1 MDRTPSAFAQAIAA
15 QVPRLRRY
23 ATALS
28 GNVAT
33 ADDLVQDCVERA
45 LSREGTL
52 RDAARLGAWLRTI
65 LYSIYISTIRER
77 QRRGIAVT
85 VDDLADDLAL
95 TAPSGDEGAVRDLV
109 RAMAALSPDHRQ
121 ILVLVGVEGM
131 SYREVAELLDV
142 PVGTVMSR
150 LARARERLRAAL
162 DGDVDQ
168 GLRQVR

>member
-1 MDRTPSAFAQAIAA
+1 MDPNPTSFAQAIAA
-15 QVPRLRRY
+15 QLPRLRRY
-23 ATALS
+23 ATALA
-28 GNVAT
+28 GNGAV

-52 RDAARLGAWLRTI
+52 RDASRLGAWLRTI
-65 LYSIYISTIRER
+65 LYSIYISALRER
-77 QRRGIAVT
+77 QRRGIAVA
-85 VDDLADDLAL
+85 VDELADDLAL
-95 TAPSGDEGAVRDLV
+95 TAPRGDEGAVRDLV
-109 RAMAALSPDHRQ
+109 RAMASLSPDHRQ

-131 SYREVAELLDV
+131 SYREVAELLDL

-150 LARARERLRAAL
+150 LARARERLRAVL

>member
-1 MDRTPSAFAQAIAA
+1 MDPNPTSFAQAIAA
-15 QVPRLRRY
+15 QLPRLRRY
-23 ATALS
+23 ATALA
-28 GNVAT
+28 GNGAV

-52 RDAARLGAWLRTI
+52 RDASRLGAWLRTI
-65 LYSIYISTIRER
+65 LYSIYISALRER
-77 QRRGIAVT
+77 QRRGIAVA
-85 VDDLADDLAL
+85 VDELADDLAL
-95 TAPSGDEGAVRDLV
+95 TAPRGDEGAVRDLV
-109 RAMAALSPDHRQ
+109 RAMGTLSPDHRQ

-131 SYREVAELLDV
+131 SYREVAELLDL

-150 LARARERLRAAL
+150 LARARERLRAVL

>member
-1 MDRTPSAFAQAIAA
+1 MDPTPSAFAQAIAA
-15 QVPRLRRY
+15 HLPRLRRY
-23 ATALS
+23 ATALA
-28 GNVAT
+28 GNSAV

-65 LYSIYISTIRER
+65 LYSIYISALRER
-77 QRRGIAVT
+77 QRRGIAIA
-85 VDDLADDLAL
+85 VDELADDLAL
-95 TAPSGDEGAVRDLV
+95 TAPRGDDGAVRDLV

-150 LARARERLRAAL
+150 LARASERLRAAL
-162 DGDVDQ
+162 DGDADQ
-168 GLRQVR
+168 GLRRVR

>member
-1 MDRTPSAFAQAIAA
+1 MDPTPSTFAQAIAA
-15 QVPRLRRY
+15 QLPRLRRY
-23 ATALS
+23 AAALA
-28 GNVAT
+28 GNSAV
-33 ADDLVQDCVERA
+33 ADDLVQDCIERA

-52 RDAARLGAWLRTI
+52 RDASRLGAWLRTI
-65 LYSIYISTIRER
+65 LYSIYISALRER
-77 QRRGIAVT
+77 QRRGIAIA
-85 VDDLADDLAL
+85 VDELADDLAL
-95 TAPSGDEGAVRDLV
+95 SAPRGDDGAVRDLV
-109 RAMAALSPDHRQ
+109 RAMATLSPDHRH

-168 GLRQVR
+168 GLRRVR

>member
-1 MDRTPSAFAQAIAA
+1 MDPNPTSFAQAIAA
-15 QVPRLRRY
+15 QLPRLRRY
-23 ATALS
+23 ATALA
-28 GNVAT
+28 GNGAV

-52 RDAARLGAWLRTI
+52 RDASRLGAWLRTI
-65 LYSIYISTIRER
+65 LYSIYISALRER
-77 QRRGIAVT
+77 QRRGIAVA
-85 VDDLADDLAL
+85 VDELADDLVL
-95 TAPSGDEGAVRDLV
+95 TAPRGDEGAVRDLV
-109 RAMAALSPDHRQ
+109 RAMATLSPDHRQ

-131 SYREVAELLDV
+131 SYREVAELLDL

-150 LARARERLRAAL
+150 LARARERLRAVL